1 VAIVKAFKGIRP
13 IEELASKIAALPYD
27 VMSSEEARDMVV
39 DNPYSFL
46 HIDRAEIDLDPSVD
60 IHDKKVYEKARE
72 NLDKMIEDGQFIQDE
87 KPCLYIYRQI
97 MNGRAQTGLVFCAS
111 IDDYLN
117 NVIKKHEY
125 TRADKELDRINH
137 VDYCDSNTGPIFL
150 TYREDEVTSEVIKEW
165 TKEGTKRKPVYDF
178 VSEDG
183 IGHQVWVIDNEII
196 VEEIIAL
203 FNEIENLYIADGHHR
218 SASAVKVGL
227 KRREENPDYTGEE
240 EFNYFLAV
248 AFPDNDLMVMDYNRV
263 VKDLNGLSTDEFFEK
278 LKDNFIITESKEN
291 VQIKPSSK
299 HTFGMFIEDK
309 WYLLEAKKGSFNEE
323 DPIKSLDVA
332 ILQDNILTP
341 ILGIEDVRTSDRID
355 FIGGIRGLS
364 ELERRVHKDM
374 KVAFS
379 MYPTEVVDIM
389 KVADTNQVMP
399 PKSTWFEPKLRSG
412 LFVHKLR

>member
-1 VAIVKAFKGIRP
+1 MAIVKAFKGIRP

-27 VMSSEEARDMVV
+27 VMSSEEARDMAI

-97 MNGRAQTGLVFCAS
+97 MNGRSQTGLVFCAS

-137 VDYCDSNTGPIFL
+137 VDYCDANTGPIFL

-178 VSEDG
+178 ISEDG

-203 FNEIENLYIADGHHR
+203 FKEIENLYIADGHHR

-309 WYLLEAKKGSFNEE
+309 WYLLEAKKGSFNEY

-332 ILQDNILTP
+332 ILQDNILR
-341 ILGIEDVRTSDRID
+341 ISDRID

-374 KVAFS
+374 KVSFS

>member
-1 VAIVKAFKGIRP
+1 MAIVKAFKGIRP

-165 TKEGTKRKPVYDF
+165 TKEGTKRKAVYDF
-178 VSEDG
+178 ISEDG

-278 LKDNFIITESKEN
+278 LKDNFIIIESKEN
-291 VQIKPSSK
+291 VPIKPVSK

>member
-1 VAIVKAFKGIRP
+1 MAIVKAFKGIRP

-27 VMSSEEARDMVV
+27 VMSSEEARDMVI

-97 MNGRAQTGLVFCAS
+97 MNGRSQTGLVFCAS

-137 VDYCDSNTGPIFL
+137 VDYCDANTGPIFL

-178 VSEDG
+178 ISEDG

-203 FNEIENLYIADGHHR
+203 FKEIENLYIADGHHR

-309 WYLLEAKKGSFNEE
+309 WYLLEAKKGSFNEY

-332 ILQDNILTP
+332 ILQD
-341 ILGIEDVRTSDRID
+341 
-355 FIGGIRGLS
+355 GIRGLS

-374 KVAFS
+374 KVSFS

>member
-1 VAIVKAFKGIRP
+1 MAIVKAFKGIRP

-203 FNEIENLYIADGHHR
+203 FKEIEKLYIADGHHR
-218 SASAVKVGL
+218 IEAAARVAM
-227 KRREENPDYTGEE
+227 ENGRGHKKSDEI
-240 EFNYFLAV
+240 NYFLAI
-248 AFPDNDLMVMDYNRV
+248 AYPDTEVNVLDYNRT
-263 VKDLNGLSTDEFFEK
+263 VKDLNGYTKEEFLKEISETWSTDSGEYRYHGKKVDAVLIDEAQFLSPEEVDTLSDIVDFYGIPVLCYGLRADFQTHLFPGSRRLMEIADIIEEVPTVCWCGRRAQCNTRYADGKIVREGAQIFLGSNESYVALCRKHYKEGK
-278 LKDNFIITESKEN
+278 LWKED
-291 VQIKPSSK
+291 
-299 HTFGMFIEDK
+299 E
-309 WYLLEAKKGSFNEE
+309 
-323 DPIKSLDVA
+323 
-332 ILQDNILTP
+332 
-341 ILGIEDVRTSDRID
+341 
-355 FIGGIRGLS
+355 
-364 ELERRVHKDM
+364 
-374 KVAFS
+374 
-379 MYPTEVVDIM
+379 
-389 KVADTNQVMP
+389 
-399 PKSTWFEPKLRSG
+399 
-412 LFVHKLR
+412 